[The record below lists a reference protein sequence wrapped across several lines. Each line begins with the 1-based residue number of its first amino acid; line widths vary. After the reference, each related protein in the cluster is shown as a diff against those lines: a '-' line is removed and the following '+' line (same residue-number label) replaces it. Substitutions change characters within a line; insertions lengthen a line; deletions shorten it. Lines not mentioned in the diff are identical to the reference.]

1 MSIRRLRVGI
11 TSAGGD
17 MVPSA
22 IVALRKNQQIAFDIH
37 AFNAAFH
44 PVSSHLADR
53 FDILPAGDSPD
64 YVSEVIR
71 HVKENDIEVFL
82 PWSDEEALALANARD
97 ALNDVGCIAMVSP
110 PVIMNI
116 ITDKAKTYDI
126 LKKAGLNVPEYTVAN
141 CVKDIRSALKAY
153 GYPRRTVVVKPAT
166 GRGGARR

>member
-22 IVALRKNQQIAFDIH
+22 IVSLRKNQQIAFDIH

-44 PVSSHLADR
+44 PVSAHLADR

-71 HVKENDIEVFL
+71 HVKENDIEQ
-82 PWSDEEALALANARD
+82 
-97 ALNDVGCIAMVSP
+97 
-110 PVIMNI
+110 
-116 ITDKAKTYDI
+116 K
-126 LKKAGLNVPEYTVAN
+126 
-141 CVKDIRSALKAY
+141 
-153 GYPRRTVVVKPAT
+153 GYLM
-166 GRGGARR
+166 

>member
-64 YVSEVIR
+64 YVLSLI
-71 HVKENDIEVFL
+71 HI
-82 PWSDEEALALANARD
+82 
-97 ALNDVGCIAMVSP
+97 
-110 PVIMNI
+110 
-116 ITDKAKTYDI
+116 
-126 LKKAGLNVPEYTVAN
+126 
-141 CVKDIRSALKAY
+141 
-153 GYPRRTVVVKPAT
+153 
-166 GRGGARR
+166 